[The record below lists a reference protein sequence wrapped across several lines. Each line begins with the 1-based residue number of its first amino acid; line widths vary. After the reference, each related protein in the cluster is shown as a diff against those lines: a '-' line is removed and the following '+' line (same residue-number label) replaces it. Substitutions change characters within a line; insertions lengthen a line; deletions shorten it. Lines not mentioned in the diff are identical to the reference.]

1 MPDDLTSLL
10 AETNLLESPRIVSAL
25 EEFVVEA
32 IEEATDLLRTGDMA
46 TRTSL
51 IRTIVAMALK
61 TRDTTSTD
69 QAEAILAQTRAAI
82 AGEVL

>member
-1 MPDDLTSLL
+1 MPDDLTGLL
-10 AETNLLESPRIVSAL
+10 AESNLLDSPRIVGAL

-51 IRTIVAMALK
+51 IRTIVSMALK
-61 TRDTTSTD
+61 ARDTTSAD
-69 QAEAILAQTRAAI
+69 QAEEILAQTRAAI

>member
-46 TRTSL
+46 TRTAL

-61 TRDTTSTD
+61 ARDTTSTD